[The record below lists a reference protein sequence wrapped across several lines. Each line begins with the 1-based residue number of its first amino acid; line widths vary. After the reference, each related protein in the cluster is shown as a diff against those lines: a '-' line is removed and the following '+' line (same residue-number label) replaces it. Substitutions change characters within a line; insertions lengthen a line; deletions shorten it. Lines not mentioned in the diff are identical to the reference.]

1 MASVPFIA
9 PLSIM
14 ADGLTI
20 RHYTAGD
27 GPALR
32 IATISSYEH
41 LRPWMPWATREQTEE
56 EAESN
61 ARRFCARYMLNEDF
75 VLGAWI
81 EDELVG
87 GTGFHLR
94 SMPLTARSA
103 EIGMWIRGDRAAQG
117 LGTRVL
123 GQMLDWGFTEWGWQR
138 LTWHCDTRN
147 LASAQVARKNG
158 LNLEATLHGDTVD
171 VEGRRRDAYLFAMLR
186 EDWTQRKEAQAGSR
200 P

>member
-9 PLSIM
+9 PLSTTT
-14 ADGLTI
+14 DGLTI
-20 RHYTAGD
+20 RHYTPGD

-41 LRPWMPWATREQTEE
+41 LRPWMIWATREQAEE
-56 EAESN
+56 EAELN

-75 VLGAWI
+75 TLGAWI
-81 EDELVG
+81 NGELIG

-94 SMPLTARSA
+94 SAPITTRSA
-103 EIGMWIRGDRAAQG
+103 EIGMWMRAGHAGQG

-123 GQMLDWGFTEWGWQR
+123 SMMLDWGFTEWGWER

-158 LNLEATLHGDTVD
+158 LRLEATLHGDALD
-171 VEGRRRDAYLFAMLR
+171 VEGKRRDTHLFAILR
-186 EDWTQRKEAQAGSR
+186 SEWTT
-200 P
+200 